1 MLHPLGLESFQKAQG
16 GRKIGNGSGQ
26 SRCRASDEDLAEV
39 LMRSSLYM
47 QGAMASEGN
56 PSRQQGWRDVLLWV
70 VLAVLL
76 RWFVLEPR
84 WIPSGSMLPTL
95 ELKDRILVE
104 KIRPKL
110 ADQRHR
116 ALGIG
121 DVVVFSVP
129 EALIDAGYDPN
140 TALIKRVVAGPG
152 DTVEVRDGEL
162 RRNGQTVNEPW
173 RDDAMDY
180 VMSER
185 TVPAGALWV
194 LGDNRNASLDSHLWG
209 PLPQEQVIGTA
220 VWRYWPLNR
229 FGPIRFPRQAR
240 SDDTQAVGLGSES

>member
-1 MLHPLGLESFQKAQG
+1 M
-16 GRKIGNGSGQ
+16 
-26 SRCRASDEDLAEV
+26 V
-39 LMRSSLYM
+39 LMRSSLYT

-70 VLAVLL
+70 VLAVML
-76 RWFVLEPR
+76 RWFVVEPR

-95 ELKDRILVE
+95 ELQDRILVE

-110 ADQRHR
+110 AGLRHQ

-129 EALIDAGYDPN
+129 KPLIDAGYEPN

-152 DTVEVRDGEL
+152 DTVEVRDGQL
-162 RRNGQTVNEPW
+162 LRNGERVREPW
-173 RDDAMDY
+173 RGDVMDY
-180 VMSER
+180 VMPPQI
-185 TVPAGALWV
+185 VPTGTLWV

-209 PLPQEQVIGTA
+209 PLPQDRVIGTA

-229 FGPIRFPRQAR
+229 FGPIRFPHQAQSGDQQAAALR
-240 SDDTQAVGLGSES
+240 SGS